1 MKPKKLVI
9 SAFGPYADRMELD
22 FERLGG
28 GGLYLITGDTGAG
41 KTTIFDAITFALY
54 GEASGE
60 VRKGEMF
67 RSKYAKPEVRTFVEL
82 TFTYQG
88 KDYTVKR
95 NPEYLRPKDRGQGM
109 TMEKANAELIFPD
122 ERQPVTKISEVTKAV
137 TELLGLDQR
146 QFRQIAMIA
155 QGDFQKLLL
164 AGTADRSEIFR
175 KMFHTEI
182 YQELQNRLREE
193 AKARWKTYDEKK
205 RSISQY
211 LDNVVCPEDARWKKE
226 FDRLKKENFNGQVM
240 RGMELLAQ
248 CIEWDEEQL
257 RMLKEE
263 QRALYGEIE
272 KKNQLLGK
280 IKERQTRQAEKEQKE
295 NERKLLLPEVE
306 EKKKKSEQAEKEAG
320 ICEKLEEQIR
330 EEKACLELLRKMK
343 QEQEAMTQLQK
354 ELQETAEAKG
364 KLQEEQENAKKEL
377 EQQKARKEKL
387 SGTEVELARTEQ
399 KETYAAEQVQQLSAY
414 CEEIGKTA
422 DEEAAKKEEEN
433 ALCEKIKE
441 TEQAAGKAAEEAEK
455 LAGQD
460 KVCEKLQE
468 EKENV
473 RRKIFTLAEAK
484 KQLEKTTDEALQLA
498 GQLKQLQREEE
509 KLQADRTAT
518 AEQMAKRSS
527 AALQQEKFRQ
537 ERETL
542 ENLLKS
548 WEWACKELEEKQ
560 SAYRDGIQKRDNLRK
575 TYQAMESL
583 FLDAQAGILAEKLTE
598 GEPCPVCGAIHHP
611 QPAKRAEHTPDK
623 ATLDQ
628 KKEELREQEETAAGQ
643 SEAAGNCGRRVKELR
658 EQLTACLLK
667 KMPYAKKEKQESG
680 LTETDFMK
688 SAPYAKRNETDRKSN
703 ETQRFLQMSDSLF
716 RQKVEKKAEQLR
728 EEESKQKVRQTEYAE
743 LEKTQ
748 TRQQENLETL
758 KKAIAGAQADLGRA
772 EGTQKALEEQLNKE
786 IAEAEKEPG
795 VEEVTASAE
804 RKGST
809 EKKGAAEDRDYAETD
824 DRNFLVGQIEKVLS
838 FWKNRQKQCGEE
850 FAAAQA
856 KMKRRAEC
864 IALQKEAESSQK
876 KDHEQ
881 LQRVRSCLE
890 VLQSDRKRWNEK
902 EEKLLETLEQQR
914 KEIKSADQFEN
925 IAEISFTEKQF
936 LEILTDTEKQLW
948 VRSMQEQR
956 YWKEKQETLEK
967 QKRNLLAQKEE
978 LQRIQLEIQAETQ
991 KIEQREKTIREK
1003 ELLEAKRKAEQ
1014 KALQERI
1021 QEKETKLAGK
1031 EEKELLEHIK
1041 GWETQKEQRKAAQKT
1056 AKEELDAVQKNLTEV
1071 QAALAAIQTLEAA
1084 DEEADLQGQQLPS
1097 ETELQENLEMLSG
1110 RKQELDQRYNEQYH
1124 AANTNQNVYQAVQTQ
1139 QSQMQEVE
1147 EEYKWV
1153 NALADTATGNVTGK
1167 RKIDLET
1174 YAQMAYFDRILR
1186 KANVRFLTMSQGQYE
1201 LKRQEDGGNIKSKA
1215 GLELNVIDHY
1225 NGTERSVRTL
1235 SGGESFQAS
1244 LSLALGLSDEIQ
1256 SYAGG
1261 IQLDS
1266 MFVDE
1271 GFGSLD
1277 AESLNQAVKALEG
1290 LAEGNCLVGII
1301 SHVPEL
1307 KDRIER
1313 KIVVTKNRSRD
1324 GVGSRAV
1331 IE

>member
-560 SAYRDGIQKRDNLRK
+560 RAYRDGIQKRDNLRK

-643 SEAAGNCGRRVKELR
+643 SEAAGNCSRRVKELR

-667 KMPYAKKEKQESG
+667 KMPHEREEKQGNG
-680 LTETDFMK
+680 LTETDKESSFQ
-688 SAPYAKRNETDRKSN
+688 EEN
-703 ETQRFLQMSDSLF
+703 ETQRFLPMSDSLF
-716 RQKVEKKAEQLR
+716 CQEAVKKAEQLQ

-804 RKGST
+804 RKGSA

-838 FWKNRQKQCGEE
+838 FWENRQKQCGEE

-991 KIEQREKTIREK
+991 KIEQKEKTIREK

-1307 KDRIER
+1307 KDRIEK

>member
-643 SEAAGNCGRRVKELR
+643 SEAAGNCSRRVKELR

-667 KMPYAKKEKQESG
+667 KMPHEREEKQGNG
-680 LTETDFMK
+680 LTETDKESSFQ
-688 SAPYAKRNETDRKSN
+688 EEN
-703 ETQRFLQMSDSLF
+703 ETQRFLPMSDSLF
-716 RQKVEKKAEQLR
+716 CQEAVKKAEQLQ

-838 FWKNRQKQCGEE
+838 FWENRQKQCGEE

-991 KIEQREKTIREK
+991 KIEQKEKTIREK

-1124 AANTNQNVYQAVQTQ
+1124 VANTNQNVYQAVQTQ

-1174 YAQMAYFDRILR
+1174 YAQMTYFDRILR

>member
-643 SEAAGNCGRRVKELR
+643 SEAAGNCSRRVKELR

-667 KMPYAKKEKQESG
+667 KMPHEREEKQGNG
-680 LTETDFMK
+680 LTETDKESSFQ
-688 SAPYAKRNETDRKSN
+688 EEN
-703 ETQRFLQMSDSLF
+703 ETQRFLPMSDSLF
-716 RQKVEKKAEQLR
+716 CQEAVKKAEQLQ

-758 KKAIAGAQADLGRA
+758 KKAIAGAPADLGRA

-838 FWKNRQKQCGEE
+838 FWENRQKQCGEE

>member
-643 SEAAGNCGRRVKELR
+643 SEAAGNCSRRVKELR

-667 KMPYAKKEKQESG
+667 KMPHEREEKQGNG
-680 LTETDFMK
+680 LTETDKESSFQ
-688 SAPYAKRNETDRKSN
+688 EEN
-703 ETQRFLQMSDSLF
+703 ETQRFLPMSDSLF
-716 RQKVEKKAEQLR
+716 CQEAVKKAEQLQ

-838 FWKNRQKQCGEE
+838 FWENRQKQCGEE

-864 IALQKEAESSQK
+864 IALQKEALSSQK

>member
-643 SEAAGNCGRRVKELR
+643 SEAAGNCSRRVKELR

-667 KMPYAKKEKQESG
+667 KMPHEREEKQGNG
-680 LTETDFMK
+680 LTETDKESSFQ
-688 SAPYAKRNETDRKSN
+688 EEN
-703 ETQRFLQMSDSLF
+703 ETQRFLPMSDSLF
-716 RQKVEKKAEQLR
+716 CQEAVKKAEQLQ

-804 RKGST
+804 RKGSA

-838 FWKNRQKQCGEE
+838 FWENRQKQCGEE

-991 KIEQREKTIREK
+991 KIERREKTIREK

-1153 NALADTATGNVTGK
+1153 NALADTAMGNVTGK

>member
-643 SEAAGNCGRRVKELR
+643 SEAAGNCSRRVKELR

-667 KMPYAKKEKQESG
+667 KMPHEREEKQGNG
-680 LTETDFMK
+680 LTETDKESSFQ
-688 SAPYAKRNETDRKSN
+688 EEN
-703 ETQRFLQMSDSLF
+703 ETQRFLPMSDSLF
-716 RQKVEKKAEQLR
+716 CQEAVKKAEQLQ

-804 RKGST
+804 RKGSA

-838 FWKNRQKQCGEE
+838 FWENRQKQCGEE

-991 KIEQREKTIREK
+991 KIERREKTIREK

-1084 DEEADLQGQQLPS
+1084 DEEADLKGQQLPS

>member
-182 YQELQNRLREE
+182 YQELQNRLWEE

-643 SEAAGNCGRRVKELR
+643 SEAAGNCSRRVKELR

-667 KMPYAKKEKQESG
+667 KMPHEREEKQGNG
-680 LTETDFMK
+680 LTETDKESSFQ
-688 SAPYAKRNETDRKSN
+688 EEN
-703 ETQRFLQMSDSLF
+703 ETQRFLPMSDSLF
-716 RQKVEKKAEQLR
+716 CQEAVKKAEQLQ

-804 RKGST
+804 RKGSA

-838 FWKNRQKQCGEE
+838 FWENRQKQCGEE

-991 KIEQREKTIREK
+991 KIERREKTIREK

>member
-88 KDYTVKR
+88 KAYTVKR

-320 ICEKLEEQIR
+320 SCEKLEEQIR
-330 EEKACLELLRKMK
+330 EEKAGLELLRKMK

-643 SEAAGNCGRRVKELR
+643 SEAAGNCSRRVKELR

-667 KMPYAKKEKQESG
+667 KMPHEREEKQGNG
-680 LTETDFMK
+680 LTETDKESSFQ
-688 SAPYAKRNETDRKSN
+688 EEN
-703 ETQRFLQMSDSLF
+703 ETQRFLPMSDSLF
-716 RQKVEKKAEQLR
+716 CQEAVKKAEQLQ

-838 FWKNRQKQCGEE
+838 FWENRQKQCGEE